1 MVDITFQIDR
11 NIRKLMQK
19 IKQMCICCC
28 IFFTWQDAGAYFVQI
43 NFDKGHLGRAT
54 VPQSSE
60 GLSG

>member
-1 MVDITFQIDR
+1 MS
-11 NIRKLMQK
+11 LH
-19 IKQMCICCC
+19 
-28 IFFTWQDAGAYFVQI
+28 FFTWQDAGAYFVQI